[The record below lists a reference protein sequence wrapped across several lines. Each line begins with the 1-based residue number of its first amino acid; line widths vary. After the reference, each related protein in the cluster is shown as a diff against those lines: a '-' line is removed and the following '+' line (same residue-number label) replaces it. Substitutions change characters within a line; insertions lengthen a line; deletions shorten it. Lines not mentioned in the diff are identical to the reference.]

1 MTAPWNRWF
10 HCIGG
15 TYGSWL
21 PGDPRGFR
29 TRRHREHVEGDYRNP
44 PPAGIYER
52 QHCCAAD
59 RMRSAPVILRP
70 DERRIVCL
78 ELARTLLVY
87 GVELIDLSV
96 GGQHYHALCRFPLEL
111 PPGPG
116 GSPRPTP
123 QNLLT
128 DGRDP
133 VGRHIL
139 GRAKRAA
146 SVAMFRL
153 GRKDEDRPLWGKRG
167 KLLPIRDRRHQ
178 LSVVDYIRN
187 HAAEGAAVWSQIRPR

>member
-1 MTAPWNRWF
+1 MKGEFMSAPWNRWF

-29 TRRHREHVEGDYRNP
+29 TRHHREHVEGDYHNP
-44 PPAGIYER
+44 APAGIYESR
-52 QHCCAAD
+52 HQGAAESLRFD
-59 RMRSAPVILRP
+59 PVTLRP
-70 DERRIVCL
+70 EDRRVICQEMGRVL
-78 ELARTLLVY
+78 LAY

-96 GGQHYHALCRFPLEL
+96 GGQHFHALCRFPLEL
-111 PPGPG
+111 PPAPDD
-116 GSPRPTP
+116 SPRPVP
-123 QNLLT
+123 QNLLA

-146 SVAMFRL
+146 SMAMLRV
-153 GRKDEDRPLWGKRG
+153 GHKPQGRPLWAKRT
-167 KLLPIRDRRHQ
+167 KFE
-178 LSVVDYIRN
+178 LS
-187 HAAEGAAVWSQIRPR
+187 AAGSIN